1 MSFRGNNEG
10 LRDRLRNNRL
20 NRAPKKVLYWIETLT
35 DTQFVY
41 LLLAPTFVIL
51 SVFAFWPLVRTFFI
65 SLHENNIW
73 GAADIGGFVGL
84 QNYIDLFTGREKVF
98 LSQPLIDLSTP
109 YQSALIVTFIFT
121 IVSVVVEAFLG
132 IVWALVLDRSFRGRR
147 WVRLAVLL
155 PWGVPVA
162 IHGMMFFLLFSPG
175 IGFLVDPLH
184 QLGLISQA
192 PLAAPSEALWLAI
205 IADVWKT
212 TPFVALITLAAMQ
225 SIDRDLYDVAKVNG
239 ASKWQQFRLI
249 TYPLILPAL
258 LVALLFRTIQA
269 LKVYGIVEIMAGCN
283 TVPTLSC
290 MVVRT
295 FQSRYYGTSATIAIV
310 TAMIVGVFVSG
321 YIVQFRKRGL

>member
-1 MSFRGNNEG
+1 MSFSGSKG
-10 LRDRLRNNRL
+10 LWDRLRDTRFT
-20 NRAPKKVLYWIETLT
+20 RAAKRPLYWVETLS

-41 LLLAPTFVIL
+41 LLLVPTFVVIT
-51 SVFAFWPLVRTFFI
+51 VFAFWPLVSTFFI
-65 SLHENNIW
+65 SLHENHIW
-73 GAADIGGFVGL
+73 GAADIGGFIGL
-84 QNYIDLFTGREKVF
+84 QNYIDLLTGREKVF
-98 LSQPLIDLSTP
+98 LSHPLFDLDTP
-109 YQSALIVTFIFT
+109 FQSALIVTFLFT
-121 IVSVVVEAFLG
+121 IISVVIEALLG
-132 IVWALVLDRSFRGRR
+132 IAWALVLDRSFRGRR

-175 IGFLVDPLH
+175 VGLLVEPLN

-192 PLAAPSEALWLAI
+192 PLAAPSEALWLTI
-205 IADVWKT
+205 LADIWKT

-239 ASKWQQFRLI
+239 ASKWQQFKLI

-290 MVVRT
+290 MVVST
-295 FQSRYYGTSATIAIV
+295 FQSRYYGTSATVAIV

-321 YIVQFRKRGL
+321 YIIQFRKRGL

>member
-1 MSFRGNNEG
+1 MSFRGSNES
-10 LRDRLRNNRL
+10 LRSRVWNNRFS
-20 NRAPKKVLYWIETLT
+20 RAAKRPLYWIETLN

-41 LLLAPTFVIL
+41 LLLIPTFVVL
-51 SVFAFWPLVRTFFI
+51 SVFAFWPLVETFVM

-73 GAADIGGFVGL
+73 GAADIGEFVGL
-84 QNYIDLFTGREKVF
+84 QNYIDLFTGKEQVF
-98 LSQPLIDLSTP
+98 LSQPLLDLSTP
-109 YQSALIVTFIFT
+109 FQSALIVTFVFT
-121 IVSVVVEAFLG
+121 VVSVVIEAILG
-132 IVWALVLDRSFRGRR
+132 IAWALVLDRSFRGRR

-175 IGFLVDPLH
+175 IGLLVEPLH
-184 QLGLISQA
+184 QFGLISQA
-192 PLAAPSEALWLAI
+192 PLSIPSEALWLAI
-205 IADVWKT
+205 VADIWKT

-239 ASKWQQFRLI
+239 ASKWQQFKFI

-290 MVVRT
+290 MVVST

-310 TAMIVGVFVSG
+310 TALIVGVFVSG
-321 YIVQFRKRGL
+321 YIFQFRKEGI